1 MFGKESM
8 CANRIGPRSLWI
20 KGEDLA
26 RKFLKKRGYKILKRN
41 YVCKS
46 GEIDIVAFDRGV
58 ITFVEVKARLS
69 ESYGS
74 PELAVTNGKK
84 RKIVKTALSYLSEN
98 RIGDADYRFDV
109 VSILFTKE
117 AKDPI
122 IELFQG
128 AFSSD
133 GLFGQA

>member
-1 MFGKESM
+1 M

-26 RKFLKKRGYKILKRN
+26 RKLLKKRGYKILKRN
-41 YVCKS
+41 YVCKY

-98 RIGDADYRFDV
+98 RIPDADYRFDV